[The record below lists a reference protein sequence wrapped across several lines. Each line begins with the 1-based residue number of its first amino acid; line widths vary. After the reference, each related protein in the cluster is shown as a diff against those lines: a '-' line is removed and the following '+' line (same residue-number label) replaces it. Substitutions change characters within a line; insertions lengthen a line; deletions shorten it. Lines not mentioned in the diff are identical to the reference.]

1 MVIYTRFTKI
11 LSIGKNG
18 IALWPFAFIAPEL
31 RGDEDIVM
39 HEKIHLAQQ
48 KELWVIPFYVLYVLF
63 WVKGLVKR
71 EENAYL
77 SIPFEKEAY
86 TNEKDEGYLTN
97 RKRFAWV
104 GYIGAV

>member
-1 MVIYTRFTKI
+1 MVIYTQLARLF
-11 LSIGKNG
+11 SAGKNG
-18 IALWPFAFIAPEL
+18 IALWPFAFIVPEL
-31 RGDEDIVM
+31 KDDMRMVM

-48 KELWVIPFYVLYVLF
+48 QELWVVPFYILYVLF

-71 EENAYL
+71 EKNAYL

-86 TNEKDEGYLTN
+86 ANEQDEGYLTN

-104 GYIGAV
+104 NYI

>member
-1 MVIYTRFTKI
+1 MIVYTRFARWI
-11 LSIGKNG
+11 SIGKSG
-18 IALWPFAFIAPEL
+18 IALWPVAFIVPEL
-31 RGDEDIVM
+31 KDDEDIVT

-63 WVKGLVKR
+63 WVKGLVR
-71 EENAYL
+71 RRDESAYL

-86 TNEKDEGYLTN
+86 ANEVNPGYLVN

-104 GYIGAV
+104 NYQ